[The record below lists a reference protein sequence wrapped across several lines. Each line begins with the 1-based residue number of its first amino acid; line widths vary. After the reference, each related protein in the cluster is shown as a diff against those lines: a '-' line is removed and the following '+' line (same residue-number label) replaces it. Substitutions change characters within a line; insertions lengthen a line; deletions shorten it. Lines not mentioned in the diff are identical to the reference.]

1 MGLGGGGRRHVL
13 AARLLMR
20 GIDYQ
25 GDKWTVVVDVV
36 LLGVV
41 DGCRRNG

>member
-25 GDKWTVVVDVV
+25 GGKWTVVVDVV
-36 LLGVV
+36 LLEVV
-41 DGCRRNG
+41 DGWRRNG